1 MEDKQMSELES
12 LQVISTMIQKA
23 KASYHDKGT
32 GAILWG
38 VVITICSMSTWAQL
52 QYKYELPFD
61 IWLLTLA
68 AVVPTIILS
77 VRESRRRKVKGYDET
92 AMNWVWTCFGISIFL
107 VVHTSNAVGA
117 AFGEVKNAVEAAGGT
132 RPAIYYSDYSS
143 AFMLIVYGIPTLV
156 SAGIKKF
163 KPMLIGG
170 IVCWVSAVAV
180 VYTDRATDMLL
191 MALSATCAWLIP
203 GLILFVK
210 SRKLQAA

>member
-1 MEDKQMSELES
+1 MEEKQMSELES

-23 KASYHDKGT
+23 KTSYHDKGT
-32 GAILWG
+32 GAMLWG
-38 VVITICSMSTWAQL
+38 VVITVCSLSTWAQL
-52 QYKYELPFD
+52 HYKYELPFD
-61 IWLLTLA
+61 IWLLTVV

-77 VRESRRRKVKGYDET
+77 IREGRRRKVKGYDET
-92 AMNWVWTCFGISIFL
+92 AMNWVWTCFGIAIFL
-107 VVHTSNAVGA
+107 TVHANNAVSA
-117 AFGEVKNAVEAAGGT
+117 AFGDIKDAVEAAGGA

-143 AFMLIVYGIPTLV
+143 AFMLMVYGIPTLV
-156 SAGIKKF
+156 SAGIKNF

-170 IVCWVSAVAV
+170 IVCWLSAIAV

-203 GLILFVK
+203 GIILYVK